1 MTIFK
6 KVLLLFLLCI
16 PFSVIAQINTDRVML
31 MGRNALY
38 YEDYVLSIQRFNMV
52 IGAKPYLAEPYFY
65 RALAKFY
72 LEDYWGA
79 ETDCSEAIERNPFLP
94 DNYRLR
100 GLCRIN
106 LKNYG
111 GAVDDYKELL
121 NIEPKEQNAWHNM
134 TLCYI
139 ELKDYEHAMES
150 VDMMI
155 KNWPKV
161 GKNYVIKAQTCFL
174 MKDTVEAMN
183 ALDEALKI
191 NEYDGDAWQMKAM
204 VYTAHEEYEK
214 AEEAMDKTI
223 LQSPREAAHYINRAL
238 IRYHRMNLR
247 GAMAD
252 YDTAIEFD
260 PNSYVGHFNRG
271 LLRAQVGDDNRA
283 IEDFNYVLKVEPDNM
298 IALFNRA
305 LMLDNTGDY
314 RGAIRDISKVIS
326 ENPNFIDGYQYRAQ
340 IRRKIGDING
350 AERDEFKVLKAQVEK
365 KPISRNGTKK
375 TRKQSDRTMEDY
387 DKLVEADT
395 EETSPQYGSEYRGR
409 VQNRKT
415 ELRPEPAYVLT
426 YYPKE
431 QNFKQINYN
440 KDVEQLN
447 RSNLL
452 PKKLELTNYEAVP
465 TVEEM
470 DWHTAHMNKLTEN
483 LRTQPDNPSLYFAR
497 ALDEY
502 VLQNSEQAVA
512 DVDKALA
519 LDSTLVLARFF
530 KTQLKIRELEM
541 KEASRQMDLSGNKH
555 EKQSDH
561 INLTLACRA
570 ILEDCEAIMAERP
583 DFLCC
588 EYNIGNL
595 YLMMQDYEHAITSY
609 SHVIQTDNRF
619 ACAYYNR
626 GLAYILSGRNAEG
639 VKDLSR
645 AGELGLY
652 SAYNLMKRYGQESN
666 KKDSSGE

>member
-1 MTIFK
+1 M
-6 KVLLLFLLCI
+6 LLLSI
-16 PFSVIAQINTDRVML
+16 SFSARAQINTDRVML

-65 RALAKFY
+65 RGLAKFY

-79 ETDCSEAIERNPFLP
+79 EADCTESIERNPFLP

-106 LKNYG
+106 LKNYT
-111 GAVDDYKELL
+111 GAIEDYKSLL
-121 NIEPKEQNAWHNM
+121 AIEPKEQNAWHNM

-150 VDMMI
+150 VDEMI

-161 GKNYVIKAQTCFL
+161 GRNYVIKAQTCFL
-174 MKDTVEAMN
+174 MKDTTEAVKC
-183 ALDEALKI
+183 LDEALKI

-223 LQSPREAAHYINRAL
+223 LQSPRESSNYINRAL
-238 IRYHRMNLR
+238 IRYHRQNLR
-247 GAMAD
+247 GAMED
-252 YDTAIEFD
+252 YDRAIEFD

-283 IEDFNYVLKVEPDNM
+283 IEDFDFVLKIEPDNM

-326 ENPNFIDGYQYRAQ
+326 ANPNFIEGYQYRAQ

-350 AERDEFKVLKAQVEK
+350 AERDEFKVLKAQIEK
-365 KPISRNGTKK
+365 KPISRKGAKK
-375 TRKQSDRTMEDY
+375 TRKQSDHTMEDY
-387 DKLVEADT
+387 DKLVEADKEDT
-395 EETSPQYGSEYRGR
+395 TPEYESEYRGR

-415 ELRPEPAYVLT
+415 EMRPEPAYVLT

-431 QNFKQINYN
+431 QDFKQLTYN

-447 RSNLL
+447 RSKLL
-452 PKKLELTNYEAVP
+452 PKKVELTNYESAP
-465 TVEEM
+465 TTAEIDRHTVQVSKWTEM
-470 DWHTAHMNKLTEN
+470 
-483 LRTQPDNPSLYFAR
+483 LRTQPDNPALYFAR

-502 VLQNSEQAVA
+502 VLQNDEQAEA
-512 DVDKALA
+512 DIDRALS
-519 LDSTLVLARFF
+519 LDSTMVLARFF
-530 KTQLKIRELEM
+530 KTQLKIKELEM
-541 KEASRQMDLSGNKH
+541 KETSRQFDVSSNKY
-555 EKQSDH
+555 EKNSDR
-561 INLTLACRA
+561 INLTLTCRA
-570 ILEDCEAIMAERP
+570 ILEDCEIILAERP

-595 YLMMQDYEHAITSY
+595 YLMMQDYTQAISAY
-609 SHVIQTDNRF
+609 SSVIQSDNRF

-626 GLAYILSGRNAEG
+626 GIAYLLSGKIADG
-639 VKDLSR
+639 IKDLSR

-652 SAYNLMKRYGQESN
+652 SAYNLMKRYGKDTN
-666 KKDSSGE
+666 KGGSTD